1 MNDQERQAIAAIALL
16 AAFAD
21 GEKADAEREEIRRVA
36 QTLDGE
42 LPMAALY
49 RDVLL
54 KKTTIET
61 AAAQLATRELK
72 QLAYE
77 FAVGVVEADGL
88 RNAAETGFLTRLA
101 NGLGL
106 DAESTRSTLTGAD
119 ALASAPL
126 GGGDP
131 HLADVPTPSDDVDPI
146 AAADGAPVAID
157 PAAVAAVEVAAG
169 KIDIGTGD
177 SGRIAVR
184 PGEAGASAGA
194 DPKAAEADRMILS
207 AAVMN
212 GALELLPQTLASM
225 AIIPL
230 QMKLV
235 YRVGTVYG
243 YALDRGH
250 VKDLLAT
257 MGVGVTGQYL
267 EDIGRRL
274 LGGVLGR
281 VGGRLL
287 GGLAGGATGVA
298 FSFATTWAIGQ
309 VARRYYAGGRTMS
322 AETLRD
328 SFASL
333 MEEAKAVQT
342 RYAPQIEAQARQI
355 DVSRIVE
362 MVRGR

>member
-1 MNDQERQAIAAIALL
+1 MPPLLIAVRQGL
-16 AAFAD
+16 A
-21 GEKADAEREEIRRVA
+21 
-36 QTLDGE
+36 
-42 LPMAALY
+42 P
-49 RDVLL
+49 
-54 KKTTIET
+54 
-61 AAAQLATRELK
+61 
-72 QLAYE
+72 
-77 FAVGVVEADGL
+77 
-88 RNAAETGFLTRLA
+88 
-101 NGLGL
+101 
-106 DAESTRSTLTGAD
+106 D
-119 ALASAPL
+119 ALA
-126 GGGDP
+126 
-131 HLADVPTPSDDVDPI
+131 
-146 AAADGAPVAID
+146 
-157 PAAVAAVEVAAG
+157 
-169 KIDIGTGD
+169 
-177 SGRIAVR
+177 
-184 PGEAGASAGA
+184 GA
-194 DPKAAEADRMILS
+194 DQGR
-207 AAVMN
+207 

-362 MVRGR
+362 IAPGMSPVAICLMNFGMSIATGQPSTQKGFLHSMQRCASAISSGVAAGGAA